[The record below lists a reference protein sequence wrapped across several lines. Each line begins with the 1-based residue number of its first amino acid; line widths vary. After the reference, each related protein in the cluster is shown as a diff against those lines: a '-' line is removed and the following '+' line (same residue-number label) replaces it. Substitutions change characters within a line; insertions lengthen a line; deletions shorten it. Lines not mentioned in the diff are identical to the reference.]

1 VADIAAPGSAIRLGV
16 VTGGTNMMM
25 SLIARD
31 VLKLNVQVVR
41 GYPAVSAIW
50 LAMQRGEVD
59 GQIIGLTSVLAEH
72 PEFWTDKL
80 MRPLVQFG
88 RASRL
93 DTFSEVP
100 TARELARDP
109 ADRALVEFAELPF
122 TTSLPFVAPPDLP
135 ADRAGALRQAFAA
148 MVADAEFVEGAR
160 RRQVE
165 LAPIAADAITAAL
178 QRAAATPP
186 EVIARLN
193 AIVDSGR

>member
-59 GQIIGLTSVLAEH
+59 GQIIGLTSVLAEY

-93 DTFSEVP
+93 DTFREVP

-148 MVADAEFVEGAR
+148 MVADAEFVESAR
-160 RRQVE
+160 KRQVE
-165 LAPIAADAITAAL
+165 LAPIAGEAIMAAL

-193 AIVDSGR
+193 AIVDSGQ